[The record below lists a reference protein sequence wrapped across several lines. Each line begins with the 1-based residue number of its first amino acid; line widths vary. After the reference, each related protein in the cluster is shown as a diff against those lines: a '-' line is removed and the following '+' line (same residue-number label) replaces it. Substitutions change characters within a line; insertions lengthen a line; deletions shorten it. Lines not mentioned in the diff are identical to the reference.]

1 MDNLFHDLTDLS
13 WLNVSSNAISVF
25 DYAML
30 PRGLTWLD
38 LHQNAITSLGNYF
51 SLEAE
56 FPRLAHIDASFN
68 RLTELGPQHVP
79 NSVESLLL
87 NDNQIQTLVPY
98 TFFKKTRLKKVDL
111 TVNQIESIDRNALRL
126 ASELEV
132 GQLLP
137 PEFHFGGNPIKCDCH
152 MAWFKSINQATATA
166 SSSSTASAKSNI
178 NSSSPIEA
186 MASSVA
192 SNSLIQN
199 LPRVAD
205 LESIYCQLLYSRD
218 KTFVPLVEAATD
230 EFLCT
235 YKTHCFALCH
245 CCEYDACDCEMTCP
259 DNCTCYHDNS
269 WSKNIAECSGADFQ
283 DLPDQLPMD
292 ATEIFLDGNT
302 VGELK
307 SHTFIGRKNLKS
319 LYLNHSL
326 ISSVQNHTFNGLIS
340 LQVLHLEGNSIKE
353 LQGDEFHGLKA
364 LRELYLQNNLIRSV
378 NNVTFRDLEN
388 LEVIYLHGNR
398 LLDFPPWTLSFNPHL
413 TSIRLADNTWS
424 CQCHFVKTFHQWL
437 LKHTNLVKDSNGVAC
452 VIDSSDAAGGRGQV
466 AVSASA
472 LVSEDDYTSSS
483 NSVAHLRLLE
493 NKNNFSGSCQEN
505 SFEAGFGGHVQQRKF
520 VRDYLPFLGGAL
532 ASLAVLALFVILVF
546 IYRNEVRVWLHSR
559 YGIRFFQRIDD
570 FESDKIFDA
579 FMTYS
584 AKDDAFIRQVLAP
597 GLEHG
602 LSSQQYKL
610 CLFYRDLPI
619 QQSYLAD
626 TIVQA
631 SDASRRTV
639 IILSE
644 NFLKSEWGRYDYK
657 SGLHQ
662 ALRQGKAT
670 KVIVI
675 VLGNV
680 PNRDIDPDLRLYLKS
695 SIVLYWGDR
704 QFWEKLKYAL
714 PDVDQKANGLF
725 GYNSMQLMSSDS
737 DTNSFR
743 YETCP
748 RRPMVASAS
757 CSNTYATATSE
768 QDSTRTMTIHI

>member
-1 MDNLFHDLTDLS
+1 M
-13 WLNVSSNAISVF
+13 
-25 DYAML
+25 
-30 PRGLTWLD
+30 
-38 LHQNAITSLGNYF
+38 
-51 SLEAE
+51 
-56 FPRLAHIDASFN
+56 
-68 RLTELGPQHVP
+68 
-79 NSVESLLL
+79 
-87 NDNQIQTLVPY
+87 
-98 TFFKKTRLKKVDL
+98 
-111 TVNQIESIDRNALRL
+111 
-126 ASELEV
+126 
-132 GQLLP
+132 
-137 PEFHFGGNPIKCDCH
+137 
-152 MAWFKSINQATATA
+152 
-166 SSSSTASAKSNI
+166 
-178 NSSSPIEA
+178 
-186 MASSVA
+186 
-192 SNSLIQN
+192 
-199 LPRVAD
+199 
-205 LESIYCQLLYSRD
+205 
-218 KTFVPLVEAATD
+218 
-230 EFLCT
+230 
-235 YKTHCFALCH
+235 
-245 CCEYDACDCEMTCP
+245 
-259 DNCTCYHDNS
+259 
-269 WSKNIAECSGADFQ
+269 
-283 DLPDQLPMD
+283 
-292 ATEIFLDGNT
+292 
-302 VGELK
+302 
-307 SHTFIGRKNLKS
+307 
-319 LYLNHSL
+319 
-326 ISSVQNHTFNGLIS
+326 
-340 LQVLHLEGNSIKE
+340 
-353 LQGDEFHGLKA
+353 
-364 LRELYLQNNLIRSV
+364 
-378 NNVTFRDLEN
+378 
-388 LEVIYLHGNR
+388 
-398 LLDFPPWTLSFNPHL
+398 
-413 TSIRLADNTWS
+413 
-424 CQCHFVKTFHQWL
+424 
-437 LKHTNLVKDSNGVAC
+437 
-452 VIDSSDAAGGRGQV
+452 
-466 AVSASA
+466 
-472 LVSEDDYTSSS
+472 
-483 NSVAHLRLLE
+483 AHLRLLE